1 MELTIF
7 KDIVLNVILIIF
19 PILLYL
25 LLSIYKENVSS
36 NYNDL
41 LINVALVTSLYLCL
55 RFGLVETDNKILLFC
70 NIPIVI
76 AYTKKKYLFAI
87 FLSLAN
93 IAYLYSTSETIA
105 VICSLKYTSYFIL
118 YLCAEKK
125 NLSSDSYILSAAV
138 LQAFFLSFE
147 YFFFKNNSS
156 INDILILL
164 VLVFI
169 YYFTAFLILYFFR
182 IIDKVQNLNITIK
195 NLEKDKKTKD
205 ALFKLT
211 HEIKNPLAVCKGYL
225 EMINLDKR
233 EKAERYLDIMKDE
246 INRSL
251 NIMTDFL
258 QFNKVKVNKKKICL
272 ETLIDDVCNSLLIVA
287 KTNKVKIIHKGNREP
302 LFIDGDYERLKQVLI
317 NLIKNS
323 IEAIKIGNGIITIRE
338 YKIEN
343 YITLNIEDNG
353 IGMDKDTLNHLKE
366 MFYTTKENGT
376 GLGVALS
383 NEIIE
388 AHNGSLDYD
397 STINKGT
404 KVTIRLPI
412 R

>member
-7 KDIVLNVILIIF
+7 KDIILNVILIIF

-25 LLSIYKENVSS
+25 LLSIYKDNVST
-36 NYNDL
+36 NYNNL
-41 LINVALVTSLYLCL
+41 LLSIALLTSLYLCL
-55 RFGLVETDNKILLFC
+55 RFGHTESDNKILLFC

-76 AYTKKKYLFAI
+76 AYTKKKYLLAV
-87 FLSLAN
+87 FLSFAN
-93 IAYLYSTSETIA
+93 IVYLYNISETF
-105 VICSLKYTSYFIL
+105 VIITSIKYLSYFIL
-118 YLCAEKK
+118 YLCSEKR
-125 NLSSDSYILSAAV
+125 NLSSDGFILSAAV

-147 YFFFKNNSS
+147 YFFLKTNSN
-156 INDILILL
+156 IKDIAFLLIL
-164 VLVFI
+164 VFT
-169 YYFTAFLILYFFR
+169 YYFTAFLILYIFR

-195 NLEKDKKTKD
+195 TLEKDKKIKD

-211 HEIKNPLAVCKGYL
+211 HEIKNPLAVCKGYI

-233 EKAERYLDIMKDE
+233 EKAEKYLCIMKDE
-246 INRSL
+246 IDRSL

-258 QFNKVKVNKKKICL
+258 QFNKVKINKKKMCL
-272 ETLIDDVCNSLLIVA
+272 NTLIEDVYNSLLIVA
-287 KTNKVKIIHKGNREP
+287 KANKVKIIYKENKEP
-302 LFIDGDYERLKQVLI
+302 TFINGDYERLKQVLI
-317 NLIKNS
+317 NVLKNS
-323 IEAIKIGNGIITIRE
+323 IEAKNDTSSLIKISENKTKGYIIVV
-338 YKIEN
+338 
-343 YITLNIEDNG
+343 IEDNG

-388 AHNGSLDYD
+388 AHNGTLEYD
-397 STINKGT
+397 SVLNKGT